1 MRAALGCLAGVC
13 LLGCSTVH
21 PHSQLVTIEPIH
33 RPSAKEA
40 QAALPGLGSSAPKDC
55 EKVPDTGSWFV
66 RKVMQPDGDS
76 RKLYALEIIYC
87 PTDKLVFSECRVAVV
102 WARDGKGSLGPQV
115 GAPPSPVK
123 EKGEEATTE
132 AAPSPS
138 SPSATPAPS
147 SSPSPAP
154 APSPD
159 KPAPSKE
166 SSPARTTAPAAKP
179 APSRQASSSSAP
191 APPTPAPKAEPAA
204 PGPND
209 PVAVKGRKY
218 AEISAGDLTRLRN
231 WIWKPISVSL
241 KKGKPTFG
249 QLRSYDPAGIQLDNP
264 TDLDAYTWTEIESIA
279 PSTAHPSPAEAPAAK
294 PAETSAQPAAQKEPA
309 KSDGSRRPV
318 APPGH

>member
-40 QAALPGLGSSAPKDC
+40 QAALPGFGSSAPKDC

-87 PTDKLVFSECRVAVV
+87 PTDKLAFSECRVAVA

-123 EKGEEATTE
+123 EKEERTTE
-132 AAPSPS
+132 AAPAPS
-138 SPSATPAPS
+138 SPSATHDPSPAP
-147 SSPSPAP
+147 SPSPAP
-154 APSPD
+154 APAPE
-159 KPAPSKE
+159 KPAPSSQP
-166 SSPARTTAPAAKP
+166 SSSARTAATAPKP
-179 APSRQASSSSAP
+179 APSSQASSSPAP
-191 APPTPAPKAEPAA
+191 APTPAPPA

-218 AEISAGDLTRLRN
+218 SEISAGELTRLRN
-231 WIWKPISVSL
+231 WIWKPVVISL
-241 KKGKPTFG
+241 KKGKSTSG
-249 QLRSYDPAGIQLDNP
+249 QVRSYDPAGIQLDNP
-264 TDLDAYTWTEIESIA
+264 ADLDSYPWSEIESIA
-279 PSTAHPSPAEAPAAK
+279 PSTARPSPAEAPAAK
-294 PAETSAQPAAQKEPA
+294 PAETSAQPPPQKEPA
-309 KSDGSRRPV
+309 KNDGSRRPV